1 MIFILGIELQIYKY
15 KIKVFK
21 KWYEHIPSVTT
32 KYQDDFEIIC
42 DTDMKTKFKRKQ
54 NHHNNF

>member
-1 MIFILGIELQIYKY
+1 MLVIGLQICKY
-15 KIKVFK
+15 KIRVFK

-32 KYQDDFEIIC
+32 MYQGDVEIIC

-54 NHHNNF
+54 NHHSKY